1 MRIEV
6 VAVPGCPNAPVVE
19 QRLAEALA
27 GRPDVEVTVV
37 RRVAGTQAQAERY
50 GMRGSPTVL
59 INGRDPFAAPGTG
72 TGTGVSCR
80 LYWDETGQAR
90 GAPSTGQL
98 RAALAAACDNRAA
111 ERGDRG

>member
-27 GRPDVEVTVV
+27 GRPEVTVV
-37 RRVAGTQAQAERY
+37 RRVARTQAQAERY

-59 INGRDPFAAPGTG
+59 INGRDPFATPGTD
-72 TGTGVSCR
+72 TSVSCR
-80 LYWDETGQAR
+80 LYWDEAGQAR

-98 RAALAAACDNRAA
+98 RAALAAACDDRAA